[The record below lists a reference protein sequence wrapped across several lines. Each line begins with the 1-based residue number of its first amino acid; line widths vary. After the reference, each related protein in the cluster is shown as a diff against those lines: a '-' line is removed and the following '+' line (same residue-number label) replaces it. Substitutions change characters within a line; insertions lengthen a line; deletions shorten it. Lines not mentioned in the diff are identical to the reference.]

1 MYYGFNFA
9 FGSPWAS
16 TGAPWCPGTRTRAG
30 PERRGARA
38 PGTGARARPGGGER
52 SAPETERVPAAVRE
66 REPRVVTRPEM
77 EDVRYLVCVLKPYVL
92 ADKPSTTHSR

>member
-1 MYYGFNFA
+1 MGVD
-9 FGSPWAS
+9 G
-16 TGAPWCPGTRTRAG
+16 RALVPRYSDAG
-30 PERRGARA
+30 GARA
-38 PGTGARARPGGGER
+38 PGRARTGTGARARPGGGER